1 MTRVVAASPEDFDW
15 LVERTQC
22 APTLGFRAIKAID
35 ETGRILGMVGYDGWT
50 ENAVQAHMAVDTPMA
65 WRAML
70 GPAFAY
76 PFQECGKGVIL
87 ATIPAGN
94 ARSVHLAKRFG
105 FVEVFR
111 VRDGWVLGEDLLLL
125 EMRREACR
133 WLNEEEA
140 A

>member
-1 MTRVVAASPEDFDW
+1 MTRVVAATREDFGW

-22 APTLGFRAIKAID
+22 GVTGGFRAIKAID
-35 ETGRILGMVGYDGWT
+35 DAGRILGMVGYDCWT

-65 WRAML
+65 WRAL
-70 GPAFAY
+70 TGPAFAY
-76 PFQECGKGVIL
+76 PFQECGLGVML
-87 ATIPAGN
+87 AVIPAGN

-105 FVEVFR
+105 FVETYR
-111 VRDGWVLGEDLLLL
+111 VKDGWANGEDLVFL

-133 WLNEEEA
+133 WLEREA